1 MTATLAPV
9 VNPADA
15 LASAVDLALRDADAR
30 LARPNLSE
38 ADREALSYQ
47 RGVYARALALATG
60 DAPPG
65 PFTRR

>member
-30 LARPNLSE
+30 LARGGLDDE
-38 ADREALSYQ
+38 ARQSLSYQ

-60 DAPPG
+60 ELPPG